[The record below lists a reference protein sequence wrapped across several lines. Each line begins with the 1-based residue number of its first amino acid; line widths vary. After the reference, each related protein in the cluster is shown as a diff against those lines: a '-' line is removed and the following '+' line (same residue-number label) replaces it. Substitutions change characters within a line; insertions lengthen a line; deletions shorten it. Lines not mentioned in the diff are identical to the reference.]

1 MNQAELYAI
10 ISRDLWPMNV
20 RYGQTFQ
27 VFSLLFSEE
36 RHKKENTQLSCVI
49 LVLLLQKSDNACL
62 CKFMAYCQSF
72 VLGCM
77 LKM

>member
-1 MNQAELYAI
+1 
-10 ISRDLWPMNV
+10 MNV

-49 LVLLLQKSDNACL
+49 LVLLLQKSANVCL
-62 CKFMAYCQSF
+62 CKFMAYCQTSF
-72 VLGCM
+72 LVAC
-77 LKM
+77 